1 MRAIKLA
8 TIFVCCMGICALV
21 AWLGGFNFDRRDF
34 WVGYGFVVA
43 LFFSFFAT
51 KFADT
56 TLKGEK
62 K

>member
-8 TIFVCCMGICALV
+8 TVFVCCMGVCALV

-43 LFFSFFAT
+43 LVFSAIAT
-51 KFADT
+51 GFIAINTEGAK
-56 TLKGEK
+56 E
-62 K
+62 